1 VTNLDTGIGIYGGLF
16 HITAITHSFVVFIS
30 ILGIIILQLSSFYPR
45 RIYNIAIDYIYK
57 NRLQLK
63 NIDKYD
69 LIGEQIRIIEY
80 PLVILFILIGAMFL
94 MSSCDLVSM
103 FLSIELQSYGLYILA
118 TLYRNSEY
126 ATSAGLTYFLLG
138 GLSSCFIL
146 LGSSLL
152 YVNTGVTYLDGIYVL
167 YSLSDSISSEYLT
180 INYDLVKEKGKK
192 LNEIYSNQPFN
203 LALLILSV
211 GYLFK
216 VSSAPF
222 HFWSPDVYDSLPTIV
237 TTFVAIIAKISIF
250 IFILDL
256 VHYAKDRKSEFSW
269 TDILRSDPGNHSAWD
284 QLSNSGDA
292 LKLLIPNY
300 SRKTISG
307 WINYSCMVI
316 SQKMIEKEMGN
327 RGSKSITCFKNVIVK
342 EQRVNGSWQGNNTPC
357 LRCTLMGFEGNYQVK
372 ILSKQINKW
381 RSLNTLAAPQPKI
394 TPGSLDLLN
403 AYFVTGFTDGEGC
416 FSIII
421 GKSPQYKTG
430 WKVQAIFEISLHKKD
445 LAILEKIKY
454 YFGGVGNITKHG
466 KDCVHIRVISK
477 TDLSQIIDHFN
488 KYPLL
493 TQKLADFL
501 LFKKAVDLI
510 DRKEHLTIE
519 GLQKIVA
526 IKAAINRGL
535 SDELKAAFPN
545 IVPMIRPLIVE
556 QVIKNPNWVSGFTSG
571 EGCFLINIYKS
582 LTKLGESVKLIFT
595 LTQHSKHELLMK
607 SLIEFFGAGN
617 VYKSREAIDFKITKI
632 EDITD
637 KLIPFFD
644 KYKIVG
650 VKSLDYQDFKKVA
663 ELMNNK
669 AHLTSEGLEEIRNE

>member
-1 VTNLDTGIGIYGGLF
+1 LLYSVNIGFTCLYVTNLDTGIGIYGGLF

-269 TDILRSDPGNHSAWD
+269 TDILLISSLLSLIIGTVVGLVQSRIKRLFAYSTISHVGFILLALSINSIESIQAFIFYLM
-284 QLSNSGDA
+284 QYSLSN
-292 LKLLIPNY
+292 LNFFFLLISLGYFLFYYN
-300 SRKTISG
+300 
-307 WINYSCMVI
+307 CH
-316 SQKMIEKEMGN
+316 
-327 RGSKSITCFKNVIVK
+327 
-342 EQRVNGSWQGNNTPC
+342 
-357 LRCTLMGFEGNYQVK
+357 YQY
-372 ILSKQINKW
+372 N
-381 RSLNTLAAPQPKI
+381 
-394 TPGSLDLLN
+394 
-403 AYFVTGFTDGEGC
+403 
-416 FSIII
+416 
-421 GKSPQYKTG
+421 
-430 WKVQAIFEISLHKKD
+430 
-445 LAILEKIKY
+445 
-454 YFGGVGNITKHG
+454 
-466 KDCVHIRVISK
+466 
-477 TDLSQIIDHFN
+477 
-488 KYPLL
+488 
-493 TQKLADFL
+493 
-501 LFKKAVDLI
+501 
-510 DRKEHLTIE
+510 
-519 GLQKIVA
+519 
-526 IKAAINRGL
+526 L
-535 SDELKAAFPN
+535 SDELN
-545 IVPMIRPLIVE
+545 SPLQLII
-556 QVIKNPNWVSGFTSG
+556 QIKGF
-571 EGCFLINIYKS
+571 FL
-582 LTKLGESVKLIFT
+582 
-595 LTQHSKHELLMK
+595 
-607 SLIEFFGAGN
+607 
-617 VYKSREAIDFKITKI
+617 KII
-632 EDITD
+632 CY
-637 KLIPFFD
+637 P
-644 KYKIVG
+644 YV
-650 VKSLDYQDFKKVA
+650 
-663 ELMNNK
+663 
-669 AHLTSEGLEEIRNE
+669 